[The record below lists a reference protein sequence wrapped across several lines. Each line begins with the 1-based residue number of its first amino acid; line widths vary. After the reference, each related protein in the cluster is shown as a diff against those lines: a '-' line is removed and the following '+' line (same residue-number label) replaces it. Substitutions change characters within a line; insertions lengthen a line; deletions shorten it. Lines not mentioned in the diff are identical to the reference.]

1 MVPRQLRS
9 QSVKNS
15 NRQCHTAIL
24 EVFPNSPRWKRSVE
38 YVWTSLEARRL
49 RIMSHLFTR
58 FQLLS
63 KICIPLGGIFF
74 RVKW

>member
-49 RIMSHLFTR
+49 RIMSHL
-58 FQLLS
+58 S
-63 KICIPLGGIFF
+63 KYC
-74 RVKW
+74 